1 MLIAL
6 MKIEFSDALISF
18 FLGYDWM
25 LLNVSPDLNALYIYV
40 EEQDLESHPKDNQFM
55 LYGYEFIYLLVQQ
68 MLLFYIVSL
77 LLVIKIVLTVLHK
90 LCRTRFL

>member
-40 EEQDLESHPKDNQFM
+40 EEQELESHP
-55 LYGYEFIYLLVQQ
+55 
-68 MLLFYIVSL
+68 
-77 LLVIKIVLTVLHK
+77 
-90 LCRTRFL
+90 